1 VLAGGAQILEGSDD
15 ESNFSEHI
23 ETAEGC
29 GEEEGWEGDDDDDDE
44 PKAQKSMFADKGV
57 HKMKRKK

>member
-1 VLAGGAQILEGSDD
+1 MLAGGAQILEGSDD

-29 GEEEGWEGDDDDDDE
+29 GEEEGGCSDDDDDE